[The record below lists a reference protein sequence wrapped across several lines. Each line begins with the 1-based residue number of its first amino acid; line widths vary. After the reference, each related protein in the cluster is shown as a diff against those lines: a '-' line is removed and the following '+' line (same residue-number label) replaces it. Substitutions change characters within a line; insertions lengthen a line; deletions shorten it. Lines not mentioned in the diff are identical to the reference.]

1 MKRFNNIWWV
11 GGFLVYVVD
20 QGGGGLR
27 CGWVQLV
34 WAAKQHNT
42 EKPQPTFA
50 AAVDILPYYAKTPVP
65 LSLSLSLSS
74 SLWERILSLWGFS
87 QRLQF
92 FLFFPARRI
101 HKNSLKRQLV
111 NEIYYCH
118 RYAFLSFCYVFPG
131 SRGKKREKPMK
142 EWKKV
147 VICKAPAADK

>member
-50 AAVDILPYYAKTPVP
+50 AAVDILPYYAKTPMP
-65 LSLSLSLSS
+65 LSLSLSQFLKLPKDIFKTLLLVKPHLSCPQ
-74 SLWERILSLWGFS
+74 I
-87 QRLQF
+87 
-92 FLFFPARRI
+92 
-101 HKNSLKRQLV
+101 
-111 NEIYYCH
+111 
-118 RYAFLSFCYVFPG
+118 SF
-131 SRGKKREKPMK
+131 
-142 EWKKV
+142 
-147 VICKAPAADK
+147 I

>member
-50 AAVDILPYYAKTPVP
+50 AAVDILPYYAKTPIP
-65 LSLSLSLSS
+65 LSLSLCLCLPLFEREFSLF
-74 SLWERILSLWGFS
+74 WGFL

-101 HKNSLKRQLV
+101 HKNTLKGSL
-111 NEIYYCH
+111 
-118 RYAFLSFCYVFPG
+118 
-131 SRGKKREKPMK
+131 
-142 EWKKV
+142 
-147 VICKAPAADK
+147 